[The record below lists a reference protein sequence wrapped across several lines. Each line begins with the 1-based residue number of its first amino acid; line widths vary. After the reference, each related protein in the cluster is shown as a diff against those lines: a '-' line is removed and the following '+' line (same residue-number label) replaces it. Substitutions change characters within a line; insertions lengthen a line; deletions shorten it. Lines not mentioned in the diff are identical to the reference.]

1 MHASSWKNNNEPKKI
16 FQKLVTSSHYL
27 QKIWTKTT
35 MMTCHN
41 FHNIQN
47 NEDDAFMHQELE
59 TTTMNLSNSFKSCF
73 LPTICSSRC
82 AQNNINGMPQ
92 FLLKTNNQDHAC
104 MHASRLKSGKNNN
117 VTQNKSLKSCFLPTK
132 FATDLHKNNN
142 KIPHFLQGTLRIDHG
157 CMHAYIKGWENK
169 QKCSMSILC
178 VQAPCLFGFWA
189 RTSRRGPPHLPSSS
203 SICCTLLAFF
213 LP

>member
-16 FQKLVTSSHYL
+16 FQELVTSSHYL

-47 NEDDAFMHQELE
+47 NEDHAFMHQELE

-104 MHASRLKSGKNNN
+104 MHQDSKVGK
-117 VTQNKSLKSCFLPTK
+117 TTMSLKKNPSKVVFFSQQICTK
-132 FATDLHKNNN
+132 T
-142 KIPHFLQGTLRIDHG
+142 T
-157 CMHAYIKGWENK
+157 IKSHIFYKE
-169 QKCSMSILC
+169 
-178 VQAPCLFGFWA
+178 
-189 RTSRRGPPHLPSSS
+189 H
-203 SICCTLLAFF
+203 
-213 LP
+213 

>member
-47 NEDDAFMHQELE
+47 NEDHAFMHQELE

-117 VTQNKSLKSCFLPTK
+117 VTQNKSFKGCFLPTIRNR
-132 FATDLHKNNN
+132 FA
-142 KIPHFLQGTLRIDHG
+142 Q
-157 CMHAYIKGWENK
+157 K
-169 QKCSMSILC
+169 Q
-178 VQAPCLFGFWA
+178 Q
-189 RTSRRGPPHLPSSS
+189 
-203 SICCTLLAFF
+203 
-213 LP
+213 

>member
-47 NEDDAFMHQELE
+47 NEDHAFMHQELE

-104 MHASRLKSGKNNN
+104 MHQDSKVGK
-117 VTQNKSLKSCFLPTK
+117 TTMSLKKNPSKVVFFPQ

-169 QKCSMSILC
+169 QKCSMSILF

-203 SICCTLLAFF
+203 ICCTLLAFF